1 MNLELHIRRKFAL
14 KRLQLTISNNCSSL
28 ELVENSRLVNK
39 RLLLF
44 LLLFLV
50 FDFWVS
56 LDHPAVIDFLTV

>member
-1 MNLELHIRRKFAL
+1 MNIELHSRRKFAL

>member
-1 MNLELHIRRKFAL
+1 MNLELHSRRKFAL